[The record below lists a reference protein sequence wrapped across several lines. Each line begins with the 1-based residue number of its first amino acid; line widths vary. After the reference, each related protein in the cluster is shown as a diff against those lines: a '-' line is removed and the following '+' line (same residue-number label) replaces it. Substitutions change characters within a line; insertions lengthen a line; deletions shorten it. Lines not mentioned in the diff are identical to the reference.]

1 MSINGEGIKVGRSGI
16 YEINNG
22 VVVSSIGFV
31 IESGDNDVSNYFI
44 LDYQY

>member
-1 MSINGEGIKVGRSGI
+1 MCIDGEQIRIGRSGL

-22 VVVSSIGFV
+22 VVISFLGFIV
-31 IESGDNDVSNYFI
+31 AEDDNKYFI